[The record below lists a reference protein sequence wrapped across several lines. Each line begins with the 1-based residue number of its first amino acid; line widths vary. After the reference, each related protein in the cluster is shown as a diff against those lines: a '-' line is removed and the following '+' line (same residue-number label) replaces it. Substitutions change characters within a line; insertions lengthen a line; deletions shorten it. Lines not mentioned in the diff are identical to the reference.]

1 MESSGLNNRI
11 NYKVLYLYILLY
23 YIFDIIIWSLHWL
36 QLTYWP
42 TDWLILQTSEISPFK
57 YKINVI
63 QRLLYDWL
71 NLKSWRS
78 AVGGYT
84 RTNQILYHLIKL
96 LLVITP
102 SIFIRLTRK
111 YHNSNPLIETV
122 LMSTKSQRLDHPFPK
137 YLESSPIIIYMRY
150 VNPN

>member
-1 MESSGLNNRI
+1 M
-11 NYKVLYLYILLY
+11 
-23 YIFDIIIWSLHWL
+23 
-36 QLTYWP
+36 
-42 TDWLILQTSEISPFK
+42 LQTSKISPFK

-71 NLKSWRS
+71 NLKSRRS
-78 AVGGYT
+78 AVGSRRLYKSRRSAVGSYT

-111 YHNSNPLIETV
+111 YHHSNPLIETI

-137 YLESSPIIIYMRY
+137 YLESSLIIIYMCY

>member
-1 MESSGLNNRI
+1 M
-11 NYKVLYLYILLY
+11 
-23 YIFDIIIWSLHWL
+23 
-36 QLTYWP
+36 
-42 TDWLILQTSEISPFK
+42 LQTSEISPFK
-57 YKINVI
+57 YKNTVI
-63 QRLLYDWL
+63 QS
-71 NLKSWRS
+71 LKFYWIKYKSRRSAVGGRRS

-111 YHNSNPLIETV
+111 YHHSNPLIETI
-122 LMSTKSQRLDHPFPK
+122 LMSAKSQRLDHPFPK

>member
-1 MESSGLNNRI
+1 MLWFRVI
-11 NYKVLYLYILLY
+11 NIKVPLLIYLLY
-23 YIFDIIIWSLHWL
+23 YIFDIIISSLNRL
-36 QLTYWP
+36 M
-42 TDWLILQTSEISPFK
+42 LQTSEISPFK

-63 QRLLYDWL
+63 QRLKFYWIKY
-71 NLKSWRS
+71 KSRRS
-78 AVGGYT
+78 VVGGYT

-102 SIFIRLTRK
+102 SIFIRLTRT
-111 YHNSNPLIETV
+111 YHHSNPLIETI

-137 YLESSPIIIYMRY
+137 YLECFPINIYMRY

>member
-1 MESSGLNNRI
+1 M
-11 NYKVLYLYILLY
+11 
-23 YIFDIIIWSLHWL
+23 
-36 QLTYWP
+36 
-42 TDWLILQTSEISPFK
+42 LQTSEISPFK

-63 QRLLYDWL
+63 QRLKFYWIKY
-71 NLKSWRS
+71 KSRQSAVGGQRS
-78 AVGGYT
+78 AVSGYT

-111 YHNSNPLIETV
+111 YHHSNPLIETI
-122 LMSTKSQRLDHPFPK
+122 LMNTKSQRLDHPFPK

>member
-1 MESSGLNNRI
+1 MVSLKLN
-11 NYKVLYLYILLY
+11 
-23 YIFDIIIWSLHWL
+23 
-36 QLTYWP
+36 
-42 TDWLILQTSEISPFK
+42 
-57 YKINVI
+57 
-63 QRLLYDWL
+63 YDWL
-71 NLKSWRS
+71 SLKSRRSAVDGRRS

-111 YHNSNPLIETV
+111 YHHSNPLIETI

-137 YLESSPIIIYMRY
+137 YLESSPIIIYIY
-150 VNPN
+150 ALCKS

>member
-1 MESSGLNNRI
+1 M
-11 NYKVLYLYILLY
+11 
-23 YIFDIIIWSLHWL
+23 
-36 QLTYWP
+36 
-42 TDWLILQTSEISPFK
+42 LQTSEISPFIYKK
-57 YKINVI
+57 YVI
-63 QRLLYDWL
+63 RRLKFYWIKD
-71 NLKSWRS
+71 KSRRS

-111 YHNSNPLIETV
+111 YYHSNPLIETI